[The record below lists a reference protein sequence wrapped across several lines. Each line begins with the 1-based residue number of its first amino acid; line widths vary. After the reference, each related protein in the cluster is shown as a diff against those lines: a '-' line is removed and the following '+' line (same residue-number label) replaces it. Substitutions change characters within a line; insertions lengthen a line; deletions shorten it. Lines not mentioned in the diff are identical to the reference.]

1 MSLRSSVF
9 FMQTPYHGFTF
20 LPAEL
25 MAWLCLLVRVHDKNL
40 IKREKMDC
48 GGSLLDRKPCLDS
61 VMILLMVVNK
71 VL

>member
-1 MSLRSSVF
+1 
-9 FMQTPYHGFTF
+9 
-20 LPAEL
+20 